1 MTSRTTRYA
10 DPERCP
16 DCRRPIALH
25 APRCDACGL
34 PLHGPAAARLF
45 QTLATA
51 DDLLVELRASVWPAP
66 APAPAA
72 LVPPAPAPARP
83 STPSRLRAA
92 SVPQVLLGLG
102 ALCVLVA
109 ALVFLAVAWSV
120 MGVGGRTATLLV
132 LTALAGGLGWSLA
145 RRELRAAAESLVLV
159 SLGLLTLDLFGAD
172 HAGWLGA
179 LDVEGFLVV
188 LGGALALAGTGLT
201 LAVRR
206 TGVGDLV
213 GAQVVTGIGLAL
225 AASGLSDLDQGS
237 TDADLLVTVVLAL
250 LAAESLRRLSLD
262 LAAALGFVVAGLAW
276 FVLLAAGAVR
286 VVEHATYHEL
296 WLDLH
301 AWPVVA
307 AAALVAGTALVRSL
321 PETARVAG
329 VAVGVAV
336 VVGAVVAPV
345 VLDGDPTA
353 ATLTAFAVLV
363 PAGLVAWFV
372 PRPWGLAAVLVQA
385 LATSGVLLTG
395 AWLATEGAAR
405 LRDVAD
411 GLPVTAL
418 AGPAPAAWLLPLCVV
433 ALAGTVASLHR
444 PAAEPRACAG
454 LLTAAVVLTATLYA
468 WPAWLLVALA
478 LAAGLGFLAWWLR
491 SRSLA
496 ELGLAAGF
504 LLVGV
509 ALAEPSEVSL
519 VVALALVLLATVAVH
534 LDDVG
539 LVGDV
544 AGAVTAVT
552 LAALAFAVGTLAD
565 APETWV
571 ALVALLLLA
580 ALGATGRPGLEVGAA
595 ATALPVAL
603 AGTAAVTSSELV
615 PTWAAV
621 YLTVIG
627 GAVTAVAISRPS
639 RRLAA
644 WPGGLLLAAAT
655 WVRLLDLGVRE
666 PEAYTLPSA
675 FALLGVGLWQLH
687 RRADSTTVTM
697 LGPGLTLALV
707 PSLVWSFADP
717 TGLRALLLGLAALGL
732 VLAGVRLRWTA
743 PVVWGAATGALLV
756 LRLAAP
762 YVDDA
767 VPRWVLIGAA
777 GALLIATG
785 VTWERRLHE
794 ARQLRDYVRGLR

>member
-16 DCRRPIALH
+16 DCRRPIALR
-25 APRCDACGL
+25 ASRCDACGL
-34 PLHGPAAARLF
+34 PLHGPVAARLF

-51 DDLLVELRASVWPAP
+51 DDLLVELRASTWPAP
-66 APAPAA
+66 AAQPVPDVTPLAA
-72 LVPPAPAPARP
+72 ATPPAQPA
-83 STPSRLRAA
+83 RLRAA

-120 MGVGGRTATLLV
+120 MGVGGRTLTLLV
-132 LTALAGGLGWSLA
+132 LTSLTGGLGLWFA
-145 RRELRAAAESLVLV
+145 RRGLRAAAESLALV
-159 SLGLLTLDLFGAD
+159 SLGLLALDLVGAD
-172 HAGWLGA
+172 HAGWLGT

-188 LGGALALAGTGLT
+188 LGGALVVAGTGMA

-206 TGVGDLV
+206 TEVGDPV
-213 GAQVVTGIGLAL
+213 GAQVVVGLGAAL
-225 AASGLSDLDQGS
+225 AAFGLSDLDEGR

-250 LAAESLRRLSLD
+250 LVAEGLRRLRLEV
-262 LAAALGFVVAGLAW
+262 AAVLGLVVAGLAW
-276 FVLLAAGAVR
+276 LVLLTVGAVR
-286 VVEHATYHEL
+286 VVEHATYREL

-301 AWPVVA
+301 AWPVLA
-307 AAALVAGTALVRSL
+307 AAALVAGVGLVRSV

-336 VVGAVVAPV
+336 AVGAVVAPV

-363 PAGLVAWFV
+363 PAGLVTWSV
-372 PRPWGLAAVLVQA
+372 PRPWGLVPVVAQA
-385 LATSGVLLTG
+385 LAGSGVLLTG
-395 AWLATEGAAR
+395 AWLATEGLVR

-411 GLPVTAL
+411 GVPVSALTA
-418 AGPAPAAWLLPLCVV
+418 PAPAAWLLPLCVA
-433 ALAGTVASLHR
+433 ALVGTVAAFHR
-444 PAAEPRACAG
+444 PAAEPRACVG
-454 LLTAAVVLTATLYA
+454 LLAAATVLAAASYA
-468 WPAWLLVALA
+468 PPPWLLVALT
-478 LAAGLGFLAWWLR
+478 LAAGVGFRAWWFAG
-491 SRSLA
+491 RSLV

-509 ALAEPSEVSL
+509 ALAGPSEVAL
-519 VVALALVLLATVAVH
+519 VVTLVLVLLAALAVH
-534 LDDVG
+534 LDDAG

-544 AGAVTAVT
+544 AGAAVAVA
-552 LAALAFAVGTLAD
+552 LAALVFAVGALAD
-565 APETWV
+565 APETRV

-580 ALGATGRPGLEVGAA
+580 AAGATGRPGLEVGAA
-595 ATALPVAL
+595 AAALPVAL
-603 AGTAAVTSSELV
+603 AGTAAVTSPELV
-615 PTWAAV
+615 STWAAV
-621 YLTVIG
+621 YLTVAG
-627 GAVTAVAISRPS
+627 GAVTAVAIARPS

-675 FALLGVGLWQLH
+675 VALLGVGLWHLD
-687 RRADSTTVTM
+687 RRADATTVAM

-707 PSLVWSFADP
+707 PSLLWSLADP
-717 TGLRALLLGLAALGL
+717 TGLRVLLLGLAALGL
-732 VLAGVRLRWTA
+732 VLAGARLRWTA
-743 PVVWGAATGALLV
+743 PVVWGAVTGGLLA

-762 YVDDA
+762 YIDDA

-794 ARQLRDYVRGLR
+794 ARQLRDYVRSLR